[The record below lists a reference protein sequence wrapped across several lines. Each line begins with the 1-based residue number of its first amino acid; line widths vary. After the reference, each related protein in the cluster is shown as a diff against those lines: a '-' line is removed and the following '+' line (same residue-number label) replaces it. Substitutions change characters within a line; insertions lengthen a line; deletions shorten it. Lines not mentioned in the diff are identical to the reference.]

1 MNKFMNRISS
11 DPKICHGKPC
21 IKDTRILVSVILD
34 NLAEGLTIK
43 EIIAEYP
50 ELKPEDIKA
59 AIAYAAELAREE
71 DLVPLRQSML
81 KIKLDEN
88 LGKTAQKVLNDAG
101 YKTERPSDEG
111 ISGYA
116 DEKIWEFVCKEKL
129 FFITLD
135 SDFSDIR
142 KFPPGSHSGIL
153 ILRLANQSREIVGR
167 TLTKIIKECPI
178 ETLKGCLTVAD
189 ESHTRIRRPKA

>member
-34 NLAEGLTIK
+34 NLAEGLTVK

-71 DLVPLRQSML
+71 DLVPLR
-81 KIKLDEN
+81 
-88 LGKTAQKVLNDAG
+88 
-101 YKTERPSDEG
+101 
-111 ISGYA
+111 
-116 DEKIWEFVCKEKL
+116 
-129 FFITLD
+129 
-135 SDFSDIR
+135 
-142 KFPPGSHSGIL
+142 
-153 ILRLANQSREIVGR
+153 
-167 TLTKIIKECPI
+167 
-178 ETLKGCLTVAD
+178 
-189 ESHTRIRRPKA
+189 